1 MFETQKVIRVNEASR
16 DMGLSRSTVHR
27 MLSTLH
33 YHQFVEQDDLSRA
46 YGPGPA
52 LVDIGLAVI
61 RNMDIRAM
69 AHAVLVELAEETN
82 ETVHLGVQ
90 RGATMVYLDSVESAQ
105 MVRTGSRVGWTLQAH
120 ASASGKALL
129 AALSDAEL
137 RSSTPTSNFRLRRAP
152 RSRLAAPCLHN
163 SRRSAHVVTRSTTL
177 RAKVT

>member
-1 MFETQKVIRVNEASR
+1 MSACVARPTAGRARWAEDTSEERPSGLIGAVDNVLRLLAMFETKKVIRVNEVSR

-90 RGATMVYLDSVESAQ
+90 RGATWSISI
-105 MVRTGSRVGWTLQAH
+105 
-120 ASASGKALL
+120 ASKAPRWCAL
-129 AALSDAEL
+129 AVAWGG
-137 RSSTPTSNFRLRRAP
+137 PCRLTRAP
-152 RSRLAAPCLHN
+152 AARPCW
-163 SRRSAHVVTRSTTL
+163 RR
-177 RAKVT
+177 